1 MIDLRSDT
9 VTLPTDAMRK
19 AMATAEVGDD
29 VYAEDPTINH
39 LESLSATK
47 MGKEAGLFVPSGT
60 MGNLIAF
67 LTHCQRGDE
76 AIMGDQ
82 SHTFYYEAGGVSA
95 LGGIMVH
102 TIPNQSD
109 GTMNLTDIKNAVRSE
124 DVHFPTTRLI
134 AIENTHNR
142 CGGVVINPGYIDD
155 VVKIARQN
163 NLNIHVDG
171 ARIFNAAIKLDIPV
185 RLLVNGVDS
194 VTFCLSKGLGAP
206 VGSVLCGS
214 DEFIYRARKIRKQL
228 GGGMRQAGILAAA
241 GIVALE
247 TMVDRLQEDHDRAS
261 FLAEQLN
268 TVPQLQIRENS
279 PQTNMVFMDLAEGST
294 YSNLQVIAELA
305 KLGVLI
311 GTSKARGFRC
321 VTHYG
326 ISDQDIITVR
336 DKFHQVMELLPTQK
350 LPL

>member
-1 MIDLRSDT
+1 
-9 VTLPTDAMRK
+9 
-19 AMATAEVGDD
+19 
-29 VYAEDPTINH
+29 
-39 LESLSATK
+39 
-47 MGKEAGLFVPSGT
+47 
-60 MGNLIAF
+60 
-67 LTHCQRGDE
+67 
-76 AIMGDQ
+76 
-82 SHTFYYEAGGVSA
+82 
-95 LGGIMVH
+95 
-102 TIPNQSD
+102 
-109 GTMNLTDIKNAVRSE
+109 
-124 DVHFPTTRLI
+124 VHFPTTRLI

-261 FLAEQLN
+261 FLAEQLK